1 MNAYRFLAAITVL
14 LVSRAATVGF
24 AQGAQVDVSPPSAAT
39 AGSTVTVKWS
49 GPNGPGDYITV
60 VRRGAGPSEYL
71 DYRATS
77 DGRLPV
83 NTDGGLI
90 ANGEPIGASGL
101 RQIVECVQQLRRRA
115 GDRQV
120 PGEPRTA
127 FTQVYG
133 APGISVCS
141 VLAR

>member
-1 MNAYRFLAAITVL
+1 MDSALAGEFRELGERDVPVDAGFSGQPQHTLTDDRLIMGGEL
-14 LVSRAATVGF
+14 EVG
-24 AQGAQVDVSPPSAAT
+24 
-39 AGSTVTVKWS
+39 
-49 GPNGPGDYITV
+49 
-60 VRRGAGPSEYL
+60 
-71 DYRATS
+71 
-77 DGRLPV
+77 GRLPV

-101 RQIVECVQQLRRRA
+101 RQVIECVLQLQGRA

-120 PGEPRTA
+120 PGDPRTA